1 MKRKILTL
9 LLCLLFILCL
19 PALTSCGSDE
29 PAAEASYPEL
39 ADVEVPENAEEASYD
54 GFSGKYDADQWAFD
68 SSLNTFSIYD
78 IEDMMEGTATTSN
91 INVIVNGP
99 YEGPLDEDDL
109 ADLLEELEA
118 MNISGFEIVDSK
130 LMNFAGEPLIYYE
143 AETSLTDD
151 MLDLMIESGSI
162 TEEQIEDLGGRETL
176 KEMPAA
182 TQMGINAIVDGQ
194 SISVTGTYTDDKDHV
209 LEAMKV
215 LVKTGAVS

>member
-1 MKRKILTL
+1 MKKKFLVL
-9 LLCLLFILCL
+9 LLVLLCMLCL
-19 PALTSCGSDE
+19 PVLTSCGGDE
-29 PAAEASYPEL
+29 PAAEAYPEL

-54 GFSGKYDADQWAFD
+54 GFSAKYDADQWAFD
-68 SSLNTFSIYD
+68 SSLNNFSIYD
-78 IEDMMEGTATTSN
+78 IDDVMEGSASTSN
-91 INVIVNGP
+91 VNVIVNGP

-109 ADLLEELEA
+109 DELLKQLED
-118 MNISGFEIVDSK
+118 MNVSGFEIVDSK

-162 TEEQIEDLGGRETL
+162 TEEQIEALGGREAL
-176 KEMPAA
+176 MEMPAA

-194 SISVTGTYTDDKDHV
+194 SISVTGTYNDDKDHV

-215 LVKTGAVS
+215 LIKTGAVS